1 MTIGPRARSSSVN
14 ATGFSPHGGVR
25 DQPPLRIAT
34 TGQQFRHPADEAVHR
49 KPLNSLFDRAL
60 SHDTCSSRAR
70 GRTELRFGNVP
81 ELTELSFGMARRR
94 IPAEERRIRI
104 LEAAVEVFA
113 GLGYDAAKMQDIAG
127 RAGVVPS
134 VLYDHFGSKRELFIT
149 ALEQHAARL
158 RERSLRRLDGASPED
173 LVRESVA
180 NYFEFVE
187 DDPFLFRFLH
197 RDPPADPEIAAVC
210 QELADRG
217 TAGIADLIRFGAAD
231 AKSVKGIS
239 VDDGAWILARATQS
253 ACGGVATW
261 WYEHRDVPRER
272 VVELVFMLLWQGF
285 DGMLK
290 QASAG

>member
-1 MTIGPRARSSSVN
+1 
-14 ATGFSPHGGVR
+14 
-25 DQPPLRIAT
+25 
-34 TGQQFRHPADEAVHR
+34 
-49 KPLNSLFDRAL
+49 
-60 SHDTCSSRAR
+60 
-70 GRTELRFGNVP
+70 
-81 ELTELSFGMARRR
+81 MARRR
-94 IPAEERRIRI
+94 IPAEQRRIRI
-104 LEAAVEVFA
+104 LDAAVEVFA
-113 GLGYDAAKMQDIAG
+113 ELGYDAAKMQDIAA

-149 ALEQHAARL
+149 VLEQHAARL
-158 RERSLRRLDGASPED
+158 RERSLRRLEGASVEE
-173 LVRESVA
+173 LVRASVA
-180 NYFEFVE
+180 NYFAFVE
-187 DDPFLFRFLH
+187 EDPFLFQFLH

-261 WYEHRDVPRER
+261 WYENRDVPRDR

-285 DGMLK
+285 EGMLK